1 MAESHLGIYS
11 MLIQPH
17 INNCIP
23 IIIIFIP
30 SFLVG
35 NGAHIWAHEMG
46 IQTLPPEQLIS
57 SMYKRKFLLILDKH
71 RSLFIKHSDNL
82 FQ

>member
-1 MAESHLGIYS
+1 MYIYS
-11 MLIQPH
+11 YIS
-17 INNCIP
+17 ISYT
-23 IIIIFIP
+23 

-57 SMYKRKFLLILDKH
+57 SMHNLYKKSLLDFSKFISEKFVSCVSSAVCQCISYLIYL
-71 RSLFIKHSDNL
+71 ICTI
-82 FQ
+82 